1 MTKELEELEQLAKVL
16 AQWLAPRS
24 AGGERT
30 LLRARL
36 DLDVRASIPR
46 LKAL

>member
-1 MTKELEELEQLAKVL
+1 MTEELERLAKVL

-24 AGGERT
+24 TWGERT
-30 LLRARL
+30 LLRASF
-36 DLDVRASIPR
+36 DLDVRGSIPP